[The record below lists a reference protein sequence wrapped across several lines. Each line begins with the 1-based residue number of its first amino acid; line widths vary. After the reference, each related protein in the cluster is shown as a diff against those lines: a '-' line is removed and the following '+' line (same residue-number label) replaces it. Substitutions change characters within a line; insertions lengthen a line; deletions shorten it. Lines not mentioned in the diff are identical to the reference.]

1 MNILD
6 DPKLQHMFIYKK
18 LSQGTINNY
27 KVVFKE
33 VYEATGYTP
42 EELLQRVRKE
52 QRNPYKQVEGEKVY
66 IEKEDRFITRI
77 ILQYMRF
84 EEDKQIQNTTLF
96 NKQRILRAFFA
107 YYDIDLPKSI
117 PLIIQHK
124 RIRKKDLPNLSD
136 IQKAVESS
144 KNWRDKSLIK
154 LLSDSG
160 LRTSD
165 AIKLTINDFKKS
177 VKPYM
182 KKMKFEEFIYTD
194 PSGIIPCFDIIP
206 EKTKKKGNIQITFAT
221 PEFVYYV
228 FEHLKERH
236 QRGLPL
242 TDDEPL
248 LMSYRT
254 HTFIRKGAVPNLFS
268 VINDTI
274 FQGSMVNDRRFFRA
288 HNLRKFFR
296 TTLKNNMKLIDKQGY
311 NDMNVA
317 DIVRVMCG
325 HIPDSNI
332 EEAYDA
338 VDPDIMYEYYLQ
350 VMPKLLFKDIPV
362 EHIKSPKFLE
372 LEQERDK
379 AIQEKD
385 EIKENFEENIMKILE
400 KNGLI

>member
-194 PSGIIPCFDIIP
+194 PSGIIPCFDITP
-206 EKTKKKGNIQITFAT
+206 EKT
-221 PEFVYYV
+221 
-228 FEHLKERH
+228 
-236 QRGLPL
+236 
-242 TDDEPL
+242 
-248 LMSYRT
+248 
-254 HTFIRKGAVPNLFS
+254 
-268 VINDTI
+268 
-274 FQGSMVNDRRFFRA
+274 
-288 HNLRKFFR
+288 
-296 TTLKNNMKLIDKQGY
+296 
-311 NDMNVA
+311 
-317 DIVRVMCG
+317 
-325 HIPDSNI
+325 
-332 EEAYDA
+332 
-338 VDPDIMYEYYLQ
+338 
-350 VMPKLLFKDIPV
+350 
-362 EHIKSPKFLE
+362 
-372 LEQERDK
+372 
-379 AIQEKD
+379 
-385 EIKENFEENIMKILE
+385 
-400 KNGLI
+400 